1 MMMRTLLL
9 ICSLATPQADCGPET
24 ADTVVQGP
32 EAMSLVECGMHGQAY
47 IAGGALAGY
56 LDKQHYLKVDCSA
69 GRRLRAARMQPV
81 RTSAA
86 VATKAVH

>member
-1 MMMRTLLL
+1 MMMQTLLL
-9 ICSLATPQADCGPET
+9 ICALATPQANCDPET

-56 LDKQHYLKVDCSA
+56 VDDQHYLKISCTS
-69 GRRLRAARMQPV
+69 GRRLAPVQRAAQA
-81 RTSAA
+81 SD
-86 VATKAVH
+86 